1 MLKKFFVIS
10 AILLFS
16 ASAVFAGSDVNMN
29 EGLWEITS
37 EVKMPGMSM
46 PPSTH
51 TQCITKDDLVP
62 QKGQSEQECQVTD
75 VQYKGNTVTWKVEC
89 SGQGGVMTGTGRIT
103 YNGDSFVGQIEIT
116 MPGQGMKMT
125 MTTHMKCRR
134 IGDCQ

>member
-10 AILLFS
+10 AVLLFS
-16 ASAVFAGSDVNMN
+16 ASAVFAGSSVNME

-46 PPSTH
+46 PPSTR

-62 QKGQSEQECQVTD
+62 QKAQPGQECQVTD
-75 VQYKGNTVTWKVEC
+75 VQYKGNTVTWKMRC
-89 SGQGGVMTGTGRIT
+89 SGQGGDMTGTGQIT
-103 YNGDSFVGQIEIT
+103 YNGDSFVGQMKMT
-116 MPGQGMKMT
+116 MPGQRMKI
-125 MTTHMKCRR
+125 TTHMKGRR

>member
-16 ASAVFAGSDVNMN
+16 ASIVFAGSDVNMK

-62 QKGQSEQECQVTD
+62 QKAQPGQECQVTD
-75 VQYKGNTVTWKVEC
+75 VQYKGNTVTWKIEC
-89 SGQGGVMTGTGRIT
+89 SGQGGVMTGTGRTT
-103 YNGDSFVGQIEIT
+103 YNGDSFVGQMEMTI
-116 MPGQGMKMT
+116 PGQGMKI
-125 MTTHMKCRR
+125 TTHMKGRR

>member
-16 ASAVFAGSDVNMN
+16 ASIVFAGSDVNMN

-46 PPSTH
+46 PPSTL

-62 QKGQSEQECQVTD
+62 QKAQSAMGCQVTD
-75 VQYKGNTVTWKVEC
+75 VQYKGNTVTWKIEC
-89 SGQGGVMTGTGRIT
+89 SGQGGVMTGTGQIT
-103 YNGDSFVGQIEIT
+103 YNGDSFVGQVKMT
-116 MPGQGMKMT
+116 MPGQGMKV
-125 MTTHMKCRR
+125 TTHMKGRR

>member
-1 MLKKFFVIS
+1 MLKKIFAIS

-16 ASAVFAGSDVNMN
+16 ASTVLAGPDVNMK

-37 EVKMPGMSM
+37 GVKMPGMSM

-62 QKGQSEQECQVTD
+62 QKAQPGQECQATD
-75 VQYKGNTVTWKVEC
+75 VQYKGNTVTWKIEC
-89 SGQGGVMTGTGRIT
+89 SGQSGVMTGTGGIT
-103 YNGDSFVGQIEIT
+103 YNGDSFVGQVEIT

-125 MTTHMKCRR
+125 THMKGRR
-134 IGDCQ
+134 IGDCK

>member
-1 MLKKFFVIS
+1 MLKRFFFIS
-10 AILLFS
+10 AMLLFS

-37 EVKMPGMSM
+37 EVKMPGMTM

-62 QKGQSEQECQVTD
+62 QKAQSGQGCQVTD
-75 VQYKGNTVTWKVEC
+75 VQYKGDTVSWKIEC
-89 SGQGGVMTGTGRIT
+89 TGQGGVMTGTGRIT
-103 YNGDSFVGQIEIT
+103 YNGDSFVGQMKMT
-116 MPGQGMKMT
+116 MPGQGMKV
-125 MTTHMKCRR
+125 TTHMKGRR